1 MYSRRRWHWESIS
14 VAVVGIRP
22 WLFPSYVNVLEDI
35 LTLAT
40 RITSL
45 QLYSPAPHATR
56 LDHSPVRLRL
66 VYETSNCIWQ
76 PYFLPAHWIWSLTLP
91 CGLLAEQFFPSLLFY
106 HPYRSSGGHLPLTT
120 RAQIEKYEVTTIV
133 TTSEFAEVL
142 LLLLRDDPTAMTTL
156 SAIILVV
163 VE

>member
-1 MYSRRRWHWESIS
+1 M
-14 VAVVGIRP
+14 
-22 WLFPSYVNVLEDI
+22 
-35 LTLAT
+35 
-40 RITSL
+40 
-45 QLYSPAPHATR
+45 
-56 LDHSPVRLRL
+56 
-66 VYETSNCIWQ
+66 
-76 PYFLPAHWIWSLTLP
+76 P

-106 HPYRSSGGHLPLTT
+106 HPYRSSGGYLPLTT